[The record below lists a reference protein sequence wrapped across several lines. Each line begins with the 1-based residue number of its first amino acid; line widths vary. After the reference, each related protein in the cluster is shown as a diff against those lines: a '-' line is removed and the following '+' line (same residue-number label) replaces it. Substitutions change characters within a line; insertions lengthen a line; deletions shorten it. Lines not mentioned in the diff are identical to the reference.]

1 MISLWTVVPSVLT
14 ILLTCNLCAKRLG
27 RRVIQFDPKRA
38 IPARQAALHLALRL
52 EIRPHS
58 THALRKKQ
66 ILQNSPTEVLQWR
79 IMTS

>member
-1 MISLWTVVPSVLT
+1 MISLWTVVLSVLT
-14 ILLTCNLCAKRLG
+14 ILLTCDLWAKRID
-27 RRVIQFDPKRA
+27 RKVNQFDPKSA
-38 IPARQAALHLALRL
+38 IPARQAALHPALRL
-52 EIRPHS
+52 AIRPHS